1 MKLSI
6 DDEYFHII
14 PENEAELEQIKKVY
28 ALHFTNG
35 YFRIDKFL
43 PDVLSGEDKGL
54 PYLSLQNTEYMGLEH
69 TQYLAHKMI
78 DDLKNQ

>member
-1 MKLSI
+1 MRLSI

-14 PENEAELEQIKKVY
+14 PENEAELAQIKKVFDH
-28 ALHFTNG
+28 HFKNG
-35 YFRIDKFL
+35 FFRIDKYL
-43 PDVLSGEDKGL
+43 DDVLSDEEDGF

-69 TQYLAHKMI
+69 TQELAHKMI

>member
-1 MKLSI
+1 MRLSI

-28 ALHFTNG
+28 ALHFKNG
-35 YFRIDKFL
+35 YFRIDKFFD
-43 PDVLSGEDKGL
+43 DVLSDDEGGF

-69 TQYLAHKMI
+69 TQKLAHKMI